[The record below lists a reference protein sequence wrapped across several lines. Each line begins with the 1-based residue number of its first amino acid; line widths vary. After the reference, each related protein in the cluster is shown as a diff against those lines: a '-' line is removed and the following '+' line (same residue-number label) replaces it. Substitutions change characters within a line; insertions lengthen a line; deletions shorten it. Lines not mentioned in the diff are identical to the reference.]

1 MADLDALLDLPP
13 LDLGDDLASMDT
25 TSAAAKPGTP
35 RNSDDGPAPE
45 QTAAIELGRVVSV
58 SGSKVSGILTSRVRS
73 GGENEAA
80 LQVGAVVRMPTSG
93 SVVFGMISSLR
104 VQDPSADPE
113 VDSLR
118 FIEIEL
124 LGEEL
129 LYTEKHPSRPFQRGV
144 SAYPSLGS
152 GIFEATAYDLSR
164 VYARPQ
170 SANVRVGSLHQDRSI
185 GAFINTDELLG
196 KHFAVLGT
204 SGSGKSCTVALILR
218 AILDQHP
225 SGHILLLDPHN
236 EYSRAFAERS
246 EVVNTATLQLPYW
259 LLDFE
264 ETVEVLVGRDSETQ
278 SAERAILKTAIYDA
292 KRKYAG
298 KGDEGKF
305 ITVDTPVPY
314 RMQSVL
320 QFIDNEMGRLD
331 KPETSAPYLRLS
343 QRIEALNSDSRFAFM
358 FSGMVVS
365 DDMPEILGRLLRIPV
380 NTKPITIMDMSGV
393 PSEIIEVVVSMLCR
407 TIFSFNLWS
416 ERNKAVP
423 VLVVCEEAH
432 RYIPQDESDGFAA
445 TRNAIARIAKEG
457 RKYGVSLCLISQR
470 PSELSASVLS
480 QCNTL
485 FALRM
490 SNHADQAFVARAL
503 PDTGL
508 GLLESLPALKTQ
520 EAIAVGEAVNVPM
533 RLAFADL
540 PEAAR
545 PQSGTASFSKGWQD
559 NELGLDHVQATI
571 RRWRHQERNRD
582 S

>member
-1 MADLDALLDLPP
+1 MAELEKLLELESLTLDLER
-13 LDLGDDLASMDT
+13 
-25 TSAAAKPGTP
+25 SADEAEAKLKEQST
-35 RNSDDGPAPE
+35 
-45 QTAAIELGRVVSV
+45 QTAETPASVELGRVVSV
-58 SGSKVSGILTSRVRS
+58 SGSKISGMLTAHVGR
-73 GGENEAA
+73 GGQQEAA
-80 LQVGAVVRMPTSG
+80 LQIGAVVRMPTSG

-104 VQDPSADPE
+104 VQDPSSDPE

-118 FIEIEL
+118 FIEVEL

-129 LYTEKHPSRPFQRGV
+129 LHTENHGARSFQRGV

-152 GIFEATAYDLSR
+152 GIFDASAADLSR

-170 SANVRVGSLHQDRSI
+170 QANVRIGSLHQDRSI
-185 GAFINTDELLG
+185 GAFITTDELLG

-204 SGSGKSCTVALILR
+204 SGSGKSCSVALILR

-225 SGHILLLDPHN
+225 AGHILLLDPHN
-236 EYSRAFAERS
+236 EYSRAFAERA
-246 EVVNTATLQLPYW
+246 EVVNTSTLQLPYW

-264 ETVEVLVGRDSETQ
+264 ETVEVLVARDSESR
-278 SAERAILKTAIYDA
+278 SAERVILKTAIHDA

-298 KGDEGKF
+298 KSDSAKF

-314 RMQSVL
+314 RMQAVL
-320 QFIDNEMGRLD
+320 QFIDTEMGRLD

-343 QRIEALNSDSRFAFM
+343 QRIEALNADTRFAFM
-358 FSGMVVS
+358 FSGMIVD
-365 DDMPEILGRLLRIPV
+365 DDMPEIIGRLLRLPV
-380 NTKPITIMDMSGV
+380 DSKPITIMDMSGV
-393 PSEIIEVVVSMLCR
+393 PSEITEVVVSMLCR

-416 ERNKAVP
+416 ERDKAVP

-432 RYIPQDESDGFAA
+432 RYIPRDEDEGFAS

-490 SNHADQAFVARAL
+490 SNQADQIFVARAL

-508 GLLESLPALKTQ
+508 GLLEALPALKTQ
-520 EAIAVGEAVNVPM
+520 EAIVVGEAVSVPM

-540 PEAAR
+540 PETAR
-545 PQSGTASFSKGWQD
+545 PQSGTASFSRGWQD
-559 NELGLDHVQATI
+559 VSTGRKHVEDTI
-571 RRWRHQERNRD
+571 RRWRHQERSND
-582 S
+582 TPGQS